1 MPRNPER
8 DRQLREERRK
18 QILAAAARVFARKG
32 LLAKISDIAVEAGLS
47 HGHVYNSFKS
57 KEELLL
63 AVIEQSQHLYEDKL
77 RAALAMEGTAAD
89 KFRYLARL
97 SLPSAGST
105 GSADAYL
112 VLLQTLNTD
121 LVGDNDKD
129 IIRARGRVNRE
140 LLLALILEGQRDGTV
155 MQGDPVQLMSLFATL
170 IQNLML
176 LEMRMH
182 AQPNEATVDLLIRM
196 IGP

>member
-8 DRQLREERRK
+8 DRQLRGERRQ
-18 QILAAAARVFARKG
+18 QILDAAARIFARKG
-32 LLAKISDIAVEAGLS
+32 LLAKISDIAAEAGLS

-63 AVIEQSQHLYEDKL
+63 AVIEQGQHSYEDKL
-77 RAALAMEGTAAD
+77 RTAIEMEGTAKD
-89 KFRYLARL
+89 KFRYLAEL
-97 SLPSAGST
+97 SLPRE
-105 GSADAYL
+105 GSADSYL
-112 VLLQTLNTD
+112 VLLQALSTD
-121 LVGDNDKD
+121 LLSDGDKAV
-129 IIRARGRVNRE
+129 IRARGRVNKE
-140 LLLALILEGQRDGTV
+140 LLRTLIIEGQQDGTV

-182 AQPNEATVDLLIRM
+182 EKPDETTIELLLRM